1 MNEGGALAAGM
12 AVASAPGNPGH
23 CSQEGFGPKPGITNV
38 AVPRAEGGR
47 EGGPKQGQRGEA
59 GLPAARI
66 YGSNGCSTQF
76 LLRVKVKKRLSHH

>member
-1 MNEGGALAAGM
+1 M
-12 AVASAPGNPGH
+12 
-23 CSQEGFGPKPGITNV
+23 

-47 EGGPKQGQRGEA
+47 EGGPEQGQRGEA